1 MIVHTAQGIFF
12 QVEEELI
19 PFAQTDTQRIFGL
32 LDDNEGLLQ
41 TLKSEIL
48 QKFDESVAEYRRQ
61 FVEFDTIALDTI
73 MARIGTLVNYRAIC
87 DVAYKQYQEQKEAAR
102 NGS

>member
-12 QVEEELI
+12 QVGEELV

-32 LDDNEGLLQ
+32 LDDNEGLIQ
-41 TLKSEIL
+41 TLKTEIL

-87 DVAYKQYQEQKEAAR
+87 YVAYKQYQEQKEAAR